1 MRVRLDYG
9 KTGLEAEL
17 PDANLIGVLGLRPAP
32 PLPDPTAAV
41 EAALQQPI
49 GAAPHY
55 PRIRYWPQTVPALKQ
70 PIGTTPL
77 AQLAAGRRD
86 ACIVLCD
93 ITRPVPNKILLPPV
107 LRTLEA
113 AGLPSERITLLIAT
127 GTHRPNLGAE
137 LEALVGAD
145 IAARYRV
152 VNHDCRDRAA
162 HRALGTSPNG
172 VPAWLDKT
180 YCDADLK
187 ITLGLIEPHFMA
199 GYSGGRKLV
208 MPGLAAFETVQ
219 RWHCPRFLESPLAT
233 NGSVVGNPVHEEALA
248 IARMKPPDF
257 ILDVT
262 LDEANQMTGVFAGE
276 LEAAWL
282 RGVDFAA
289 QHVRAAAPQAAD
301 VVVTTCA
308 GYPLDATFYQAVKGM
323 VGALP
328 VVKPGGTIVIAAECA
343 EGLGSP
349 DFARALLETDDLEA
363 FVAHISQPDVF
374 VPEEWEVEELAK
386 AARHARIVCVADGI
400 PATTLAQCFVI
411 PAPSVEAGV
420 RMALEQ
426 HGPDARLLAIPRGP
440 YVIPYIAASAALANK
455 P

>member
-17 PDANLIGVLGLRPAP
+17 PDANLIGVLGLKPAP
-32 PLPDPTAAV
+32 PLADPTAAV
-41 EAALQQPI
+41 EAALQ
-49 GAAPHY
+49 AP
-55 PRIRYWPQTVPALKQ
+55 L
-70 PIGTTPL
+70 GTAPL
-77 AQLAAGRRD
+77 AQLATGRRD

-93 ITRPVPNKILLPPV
+93 ITRPVPNTILLPPV

-113 AGLPSERITLLIAT
+113 AGLPPERITLLVAT

-137 LEALVGAD
+137 LETLVGAD
-145 IAARYRV
+145 IAARYRIL
-152 VNHDCRDRAA
+152 NHDCRDRDA
-162 HRALGTSPNG
+162 HRFLGASPNG
-172 VPAWLDKT
+172 VPVWLDKT
-180 YCDADLK
+180 YCEADLK

-248 IARMKPPDF
+248 IARLMPPDL

-262 LDEANQMTGVFAGE
+262 LDESNRMTGVFAGE
-276 LEAAWL
+276 LEQAW
-282 RGVDFAA
+282 RQGVEFAA
-289 QHVRAAAPQAAD
+289 QHVCAAAPQAAD

-349 DFARALLETDDLEA
+349 DFARVLLETDDLEA

-386 AARHARIVCVADGI
+386 ATRDARIVCVAGGI
-400 PATTLAQCFVI
+400 PADTLSRCFVT
-411 PAPSVEAGV
+411 PAPTVEAGV
-420 RMALEQ
+420 ERALQQ
-426 HGPDARLLAIPRGP
+426 HGREASLLAIPRGP
-440 YVIPYIAASAALANK
+440 YVIPYVAPSGSR
-455 P
+455 